1 MPVPFTCPHCGHQ
14 TLVHEQYVGQS
25 GPCAGCGQ
33 TITVAMPGSTSPFG
47 PGAQPPAYP
56 LPAYQPIGENAL
68 VRMLLPVGRSGW
80 AIAAGYFGLFAVL
93 FLPAPIALVLGI
105 LAVRD
110 IRKHPERHGMGRAV
124 FGLVMGI
131 LFTIALVVF
140 LCMGAL
146 NGFR

>member
-1 MPVPFTCPHCGHQ
+1 MPVPFTCPNCGHQ
-14 TLVHEQYVGQS
+14 TLVLEQYVGQS
-25 GPCAGCGQ
+25 GPCGLDAGKPSPSRCPERHRLSAPGQ
-33 TITVAMPGSTSPFG
+33 TPTYPVPG
-47 PGAQPPAYP
+47 
-56 LPAYQPIGENAL
+56 YQPIGENAL

-105 LAVRD
+105 VAVRD
-110 IRKHPERHGMGRAV
+110 IRKHPDRHGMGRAI

-131 LFTIALVVF
+131 LFTIPLVVG
-140 LCMGAL
+140 LCVGAL